1 MAQGSESSSL
11 EDYLRTL
18 YRLADAEGRVHAVD
32 VARALKV
39 SKPSVHRAMSLLA
52 DAGYVVADPY
62 SPIVLTETGKSQGQ
76 ALERR
81 YETIFHFLVSE
92 LGVAE
97 DVAAEEAHGLEH
109 ALSKDT
115 AERMRARFGTGQDA

>member
-1 MAQGSESSSL
+1 MAGNDSSSL

-18 YRLADAEGRVHAVD
+18 YVLADADGRVHAVD

-52 DAGYVVADPY
+52 EEGYVVADPY
-62 SPIVLTETGKSQGQ
+62 SPILLTEAGKSQGR
-76 ALERR
+76 ALELR
-81 YETIFHFLVSE
+81 YETIFHFLVTE

-97 DVAAEEAHGLEH
+97 ETARTEAHGLEH
-109 ALSKDT
+109 ALSQDT
-115 AERMRARFGTGQDA
+115 TERLRARFGTGADA